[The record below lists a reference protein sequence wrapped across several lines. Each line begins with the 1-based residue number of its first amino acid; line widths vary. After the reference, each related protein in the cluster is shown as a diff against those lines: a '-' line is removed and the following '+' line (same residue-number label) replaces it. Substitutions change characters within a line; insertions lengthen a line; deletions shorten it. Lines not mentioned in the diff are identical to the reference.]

1 MIIIMAYLFKNDIQ
15 RFNHGRQYTGYK
27 EIFFFFLKFPT
38 LLPVMTDLLK
48 EINLSKESL

>member
-1 MIIIMAYLFKNDIQ
+1 MVDNTQDIK
-15 RFNHGRQYTGYK
+15 R
-27 EIFFFFLKFPT
+27 FFFFLKFPT